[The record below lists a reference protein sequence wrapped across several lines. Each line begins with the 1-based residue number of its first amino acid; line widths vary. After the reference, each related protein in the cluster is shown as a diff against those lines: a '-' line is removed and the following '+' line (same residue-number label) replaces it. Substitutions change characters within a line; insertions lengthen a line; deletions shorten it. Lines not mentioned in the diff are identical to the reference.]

1 MPEDDDGAEAEPGAL
16 LEAGAGEPGPDAL
29 ALMLR
34 DDGHRREA
42 HNLQRGMTGKRHG
55 REQDVADDGAAV
67 VRHER
72 NDRLRLFAQE
82 VKQRVASAGVSN
94 AVALTVWTAAR
105 SSGCSARISIA
116 FNRRSGDQEN
126 KTNKNS

>member
-16 LEAGAGEPGPDAL
+16 LEAGAHEPGPDAL

-55 REQDVADDGAAV
+55 RKQDVADDGCAPSPRPA
-67 VRHER
+67 
-72 NDRLRLFAQE
+72 
-82 VKQRVASAGVSN
+82 
-94 AVALTVWTAAR
+94 
-105 SSGCSARISIA
+105 
-116 FNRRSGDQEN
+116 RRSAAPVRAGGPQEWLRRASR
-126 KTNKNS
+126 TLWR